1 MEEKGM
7 HHEDQLST
15 VQRAAERVREPIYVE
30 VTKIVEVEKIVQVAV
45 NRQPRRRPDPKFTGG
60 QGIFQWWAS
69 WMAGAAVAPPTIKKK
84 RPAWFT
90 GSVSVMQ
97 QLCPQEYRDAGM
109 PGTSS
114 GAHPSRSKFPVFRH
128 TGRLADRIVPR

>member
-1 MEEKGM
+1 MPKKLRMTDRGSAYMEAKEM

-30 VTKIVEVEKIVQVAV
+30 VTKIVEVEKIVEVAV

-69 WMAGAAVAPPTIKKK
+69 WMAGAAVAPPTIRKK
-84 RPAWFT
+84 
-90 GSVSVMQ
+90 
-97 QLCPQEYRDAGM
+97 
-109 PGTSS
+109 S
-114 GAHPSRSKFPVFRH
+114 GLLGLLVRS
-128 TGRLADRIVPR
+128 L

>member
-1 MEEKGM
+1 MEAKGM

-84 RPAWFT
+84 TACLVYWFGLCDATALSPSIQGCRNARNFFRRTPLAEQIPSLPA
-90 GSVSVMQ
+90 
-97 QLCPQEYRDAGM
+97 
-109 PGTSS
+109 
-114 GAHPSRSKFPVFRH
+114 HRS
-128 TGRLADRIVPR
+128 AC